1 MATWDPILDTDIY
14 DRVVAILMDPSRR
27 TSPASSAIKY
37 LLSGIA
43 RCGVCG
49 GPMRVLVVGKDGR
62 KQDSYVC
69 QEKYHVRRMREPVE
83 DLVTEIVLQRLS
95 QPDARALLTAGDDTA
110 TQALREQAAAVRA
123 RLDSAADAYA
133 DGTIDGQQLT
143 RITAKLRPD
152 AERLDQLVKA
162 ASTAPDLED
171 IAGPDI
177 RKRWESI
184 PLSRRR
190 TVIQLLL
197 SIEVMPMPAGSPR
210 GVFDPAT
217 VRLTWRIGP
226 SAPHSLGETALA
238 RRP

>member
-1 MATWDPILDTDIY
+1 MTWDCILDRDVY
-14 DRVVAILMDPSRR
+14 DRVVAILSDP
-27 TSPASSAIKY
+27 SPASSAIKY

-49 GPMRVLVVGKDGR
+49 GSMRVLVVGKDGR
-62 KQDSYVC
+62 KQDAYVC
-69 QEKYHVRRMREPVE
+69 QDKFHVRRVRLPVE
-83 DLVTEIVLQRLS
+83 ELVTETVLERLS
-95 QPDARALLTAGDDTA
+95 QPDARKLLIAGDDTA

-123 RLDSAADAYA
+123 RLDSAADAVA
-133 DGTIDGQQLT
+133 DGTIDGQQHT

-152 AERLDQLVKA
+152 AERLVHLVKA

-177 RKRWESI
+177 RQRWTSI
-184 PLSRRR
+184 PLSRQR

-197 SIEVMPMPAGSPR
+197 TIEVMPMPAGSPR

-217 VRLTWRIGP
+217 VRLTWR
-226 SAPHSLGETALA
+226 
-238 RRP
+238 